1 MLKHAVSATPAPY
14 PVLEQDDTKHVLS
27 VNIEKKTFTSKQGLT
42 KHIGNNHKDL
52 KKPEVQCSET
62 SENSLNMSEVNEDR
76 DNISL
81 PLANST
87 INAE

>member
-1 MLKHAVSATPAPY
+1 MLKHAVSATAASY
-14 PVLEQDDTKHVLS
+14 PVLEQFLKCEHC
-27 VNIEKKTFTSKQGLT
+27 EKAFSSKQGLSI
-42 KHIGNNHKDL
+42 HIGNKDL
-52 KKPEVQCSET
+52 KKPEVQFSET
-62 SENSLNMSEVNEDR
+62 LDSSLNMSEVNEDR